1 LIHKAQELTAIY
13 LVTKDQRG
21 LELLGLFFI
30 KGDPFG
36 RRPLGKKKRGPFFQ
50 KRPQG
55 FPAVVHIIIKPTT
68 GPTGLFQ
75 IGMTKGFHRLII
87 SYKMRS
93 FEPTFLPLRI
103 DLLEPE
109 HPILSKEDLYLK
121 IGRKF
126 VLLRKKD
133 IPLTRERI
141 RRWKEMGV
149 KVVYLKAE
157 AREVYLEY
165 LQGKLKEVLSSS
177 KPPEEKANYL
187 YCLSEMLT
195 ERLLRNFTP
204 QDLSLAKG
212 LVKETIQYLLEDKE
226 LSSHLIKLM
235 SRDCSTYVHSN
246 NVFLLATAF
255 SLFQGFSKE
264 ESEKI
269 GLGALLHDLG
279 KERLDPRIL
288 QKPGRLDPY
297 EWSEVRKHPIWS
309 FEALKRLDLP
319 WEEIRRIALE
329 HHESNDATGYPR
341 GLDREMIHPYSMLV
355 KICDIFEAL
364 CGIRPYR
371 EPLTPYRALE
381 FMKSTMLNKLD
392 RDLFRA
398 FIAFLGPEYYRKL
411 IKE

>member
-1 LIHKAQELTAIY
+1 M
-13 LVTKDQRG
+13 G
-21 LELLGLFFI
+21 
-30 KGDPFG
+30 
-36 RRPLGKKKRGPFFQ
+36 
-50 KRPQG
+50 
-55 FPAVVHIIIKPTT
+55 
-68 GPTGLFQ
+68 
-75 IGMTKGFHRLII
+75 
-87 SYKMRS
+87 S
-93 FEPTFLPLRI
+93 FEPTFLPLRV

-121 IGRKF
+121 VGHKF

-133 IPLTRERI
+133 IPLSGERI
-141 RRWKEMGV
+141 RRWREMGV

-157 AREVYLEY
+157 AREAYLEY
-165 LQGKLKEVLSSS
+165 LHDKLNEILSSS
-177 KPPEEKANYL
+177 KPPEEKVNFL
-187 YCLSEMLT
+187 YCVSEMLT
-195 ERLLRNFTP
+195 ERLLRRFDP

-212 LVKETIQYLLEDKE
+212 LVKETTQHLLEEPD
-226 LSSHLIKLM
+226 LSSHLIKIM
-235 SRDCSTYVHSN
+235 SHDFSTYVHSN
-246 NVFLLATAF
+246 NVFLLVTCF
-255 SLFQGFSKE
+255 SLFQGFPKE

-319 WEEIRRIALE
+319 WEEIRRITLE

-341 GLDREMIHPYSMLV
+341 GLDRELIHPYSMLV
-355 KICDIFEAL
+355 KICDVFEAL

-371 EPLTPYRALE
+371 EPLTPYGALE
-381 FMKSTMLNKLD
+381 FMKSTMLTKLD
-392 RDLFRA
+392 RDQFRA

-411 IKE
+411 IKK